1 VLRTRLG
8 TAGSHLSRLGRIALA
23 GVLAG
28 TAIAV
33 IHVGPADAKPKPT
46 RKELTAQE
54 NQLANQLE
62 KMTEQYNG
70 LQVRLKQ
77 AQKAAKSAAD
87 SARVQQQS
95 METVRLKVAQ
105 MAAESYK
112 NGGLD
117 PAVALAGAKDPQAL
131 LDQSATLNYFT
142 SQDSAKVR
150 DLLNVLQATTRVQRA
165 AQDRT
170 AQVKSLSQASQQK
183 LVDIRASLKKVRG
196 KLGQSTAVPGGPV
209 PNVSAGGASAK
220 AMGAVHAALAEL
232 GTPYS
237 WGGGGPN
244 GPTYGVAQGR
254 NIKGF
259 DCSGLT
265 LYAYAQVGIS
275 LPHFTGSQYN
285 SGVHVTRAQL
295 RPGDLVFFYS
305 DLHHMGMYIG
315 NGNIIHAPQTGEVVK
330 ISPLSGHP
338 WAGAVRVA

>member
-1 VLRTRLG
+1 M
-8 TAGSHLSRLGRIALA
+8 SLA
-23 GVLAG
+23 GVMVGA
-28 TAIAV
+28 AIAV
-33 IHVGPADAKPKPT
+33 VPVSSVAAEPKPT

-54 NQLANQLE
+54 KKLADQLE

-87 SARVQQQS
+87 GARAQQRS
-95 METVRLKVAQ
+95 LETVRLKVAQ

-112 NGGLD
+112 SGGLD

-142 SQDSAKVR
+142 SQGSTQVR
-150 DLLNVLQATTRVQRA
+150 DLLQVLQASTRAQKA

-170 AQVKSLSQASQQK
+170 AQVKSLSRASQQK
-183 LVDIRASLKKVRG
+183 LTDIRSALKKVRG
-196 KLGQSTAVPGGPV
+196 KLGQSTASGGPA
-209 PNVSAGGASAK
+209 PNVAPGGASAK
-220 AMGAVHAALAEL
+220 AMGAVRAALARL

-244 GPTYGVAQGR
+244 GPTYGVAQGS

-275 LPHFTGSQYN
+275 LPHYTGSQYN

-315 NGNIIHAPQTGEVVK
+315 NGNMVHAPQTGDVVK
-330 ISPLSGHP
+330 ISPLSGHQ